1 MIAFL
6 LLTFFA
12 LIIFGVPIAM
22 SLGLASIGGLLF
34 IDHTN
39 LLTVCQRMFA
49 GMNSFALLAIPL
61 YTFAGFTMSKGGIS
75 KRLMDFCYSIVGK
88 IPGGLGH
95 VNILA
100 SMVFAGISGS
110 AVADTAGVS
119 GMIMPQMV
127 DKGYSKEESV
137 AVTAVSSTIGIIIPP
152 SIPMV
157 VIAGIVGIS
166 TGKLFLGGIIPGI
179 MLGIAQ
185 MIVCYFHAKRDK
197 VPKEEGKFDFK
208 LFLSCTWKS
217 LPALLMPL
225 IIVGS
230 IISGIVSPT
239 EAGAIAVVYG
249 LIAGGLVYRELKWE
263 DIKFA
268 FCETVKTSGRIFI
281 VIGAARLFTVLL
293 TTAGFDKWVAATMLG
308 FTTNPTM
315 ILLIILF
322 IFFIVTMFME
332 SIATLTLF
340 MPIIFPIAM
349 QVGIDPIVLG
359 VLITVVI
366 GIGLVT
372 PPVGMCLYVACDLM
386 KIRVKRV
393 MPSLIP
399 YILVTFVV
407 IAILIAVPQLIT
419 WPGAF
424 VG

>member
-152 SIPMV
+152 VHPHGGHRRHRGHLHRQAV
-157 VIAGIVGIS
+157 FGRHHPRHNAGHCPDDSLLLPRQKRQG
-166 TGKLFLGGIIPGI
+166 
-179 MLGIAQ
+179 AQ
-185 MIVCYFHAKRDK
+185 
-197 VPKEEGKFDFK
+197 
-208 LFLSCTWKS
+208 
-217 LPALLMPL
+217 
-225 IIVGS
+225 
-230 IISGIVSPT
+230 
-239 EAGAIAVVYG
+239 
-249 LIAGGLVYRELKWE
+249 
-263 DIKFA
+263 
-268 FCETVKTSGRIFI
+268 GRGQI
-281 VIGAARLFTVLL
+281 RL
-293 TTAGFDKWVAATMLG
+293 
-308 FTTNPTM
+308 
-315 ILLIILF
+315 
-322 IFFIVTMFME
+322 
-332 SIATLTLF
+332 
-340 MPIIFPIAM
+340 
-349 QVGIDPIVLG
+349 
-359 VLITVVI
+359 
-366 GIGLVT
+366 
-372 PPVGMCLYVACDLM
+372 
-386 KIRVKRV
+386 
-393 MPSLIP
+393 
-399 YILVTFVV
+399 
-407 IAILIAVPQLIT
+407 
-419 WPGAF
+419 
-424 VG
+424 